1 MALFRLQWLYSN
13 RFRLF
18 LTFVLFTIVVVYSG
32 RPKLSLFFSELEL
45 PSVEELRNELT
56 SLRWK
61 PCGGAFING
70 NNVVD
75 REGNDSHREKL
86 LSVTEKD
93 ADLDDVLKVLHALQV
108 TCQSRPLVETE
119 ELGKTFAKFLIA
131 LKNYTVF
138 HALERKKPSAK
149 RLLWVCENECGGI
162 ADRIKGIAY
171 ALMLAMFSRRVLH
184 LDWGTQQGLSELA
197 FLEPNAI
204 DWHLMQEERE
214 KAYLQDNHHFYIK
227 CAARN
232 GVAKNLRK
240 LLEATKKESV
250 QWVAVTTNIPP
261 GTLAKTV
268 GYEWINNGMASL
280 SLNKCSVHDLT
291 INLMGLAF
299 RYLFKFSSFLLQ
311 EVRAAR
317 RVLGLEHTGYVG
329 LHVRTGFEGSEQ
341 HENHPN
347 LYTKPRQWSES
358 ISCAY
363 RYAAQHF
370 GNEVPIFLATD
381 SKLVKGMVG
390 PEYNG
395 QIRCLDNLVLHV
407 GKLKK
412 LHSKTKAQVKESLF
426 SVWVELILLAES
438 HSLVRGD
445 SGYAFLAQSL
455 CFMPKERVVRALTC
469 TSS

>member
-1 MALFRLQWLYSN
+1 M
-13 RFRLF
+13 
-18 LTFVLFTIVVVYSG
+18 YSG

-45 PSVEELRNELT
+45 PSVEELRNEST
-56 SLRWK
+56 PLRWK

-70 NNVVD
+70 SNVVD
-75 REGNDSHREKL
+75 REGNESHREKL
-86 LSVTEKD
+86 LSVTAKD
-93 ADLDDVLKVLHALQV
+93 ADVDDVLKVLHVLQV

-138 HALERKKPSAK
+138 HALERKKLSAK
-149 RLLWVCENECGGI
+149 RLLWVCDNGCGGI
-162 ADRIKGIAY
+162 ADRMKGIAY

-184 LDWGTQQGLSELA
+184 LDWDPQQGLSELA

-214 KAYLQDNHHFYIK
+214 KAYLRDNHHFYIK
-227 CAARN
+227 SSTRN
-232 GVAKNLRK
+232 GVAKNLHK
-240 LLEATKKESV
+240 LLEATKKESL
-250 QWVAVTTNIPP
+250 QWVAVTTNIQP
-261 GTLAKTV
+261 GTLADIV

-280 SLNKCSVHDLT
+280 SLNDCSIRDLN
-291 INLMGLAF
+291 INLIGLAF
-299 RYLFKFSSFLLQ
+299 RYLFKFSSYLLQ

-347 LYTKPRQWSES
+347 LFTKPRQWSES

-381 SKLVKGMVG
+381 SKQVKGMVG
-390 PEYNG
+390 PEYRG
-395 QIRCLDNLVLHV
+395 QIRCLHNVVLHV

-412 LHSKTKAQVKESLF
+412 LHNKTKAQVKESLF

-455 CFMPKERVVRALTC
+455 CFMPKERTVSTLTC

>member
-13 RFRLF
+13 KVRLF
-18 LTFVLFTIVVVYSG
+18 LTLVLFVIVVVCSG
-32 RPKLSLFFSELEL
+32 HPKLSLFFSVLEL
-45 PSVEELRNELT
+45 PSVEELRNDST
-56 SLRWK
+56 PLRWK

-70 NNVVD
+70 SNVVD
-75 REGNDSHREKL
+75 REGNESHTEML
-86 LSVTEKD
+86 LSVTAKD
-93 ADLDDVLKVLHALQV
+93 ADVDDVLKALHALQV

-149 RLLWVCENECGGI
+149 RLLWVCKNGCGGI
-162 ADRIKGIAY
+162 ADRMKGIAF

-184 LDWGTQQGLSELA
+184 LDWGPQQGLSELA

-214 KAYLQDNHHFYIK
+214 KAYLQDNHHFYTKSSSI
-227 CAARN
+227 N

-240 LLEATKKESV
+240 LLEATKKESL
-250 QWVAVTTNIPP
+250 QWVAVNTNLSPS
-261 GTLAKTV
+261 TLANTV

-280 SLNKCSVHDLT
+280 SLNNVHDLN
-291 INLMGLAF
+291 INLIGLAF
-299 RYLFKFSSFLLQ
+299 RYLFKFSSYLLQ

-317 RVLGLEHTGYVG
+317 RVLGLEHTRYVG
-329 LHVRTGFEGSEQ
+329 LHVRTGFEGWEK
-341 HENHPN
+341 HPN
-347 LYTKPRQWSES
+347 VYTKPRQWSES

-363 RYAAQHF
+363 RYATQHF

-381 SKLVKGMVG
+381 SKQVKGMVG
-390 PEYNG
+390 PEYRG
-395 QIRCLDNLVLHV
+395 QIRCLDNVVLHV

-445 SGYAFLAQSL
+445 SGYAFLAECL
-455 CFMPKERVVRALTC
+455 CFMPKERTVRALTC
-469 TSS
+469 SSSYEEK